1 MAEETAEQEKKTYRV
16 KPGQRYAHL
25 TEGETVELTATEA
38 APFLEELELVKPD
51 AKKAPPKSAPD

>member
-1 MAEETAEQEKKTYRV
+1 MPDKPEEEKKTYRV

-38 APFLEELELVKPD
+38 APFLQELELVKPEG
-51 AKKAPPKSAPD
+51 KKPPKSAAAEA